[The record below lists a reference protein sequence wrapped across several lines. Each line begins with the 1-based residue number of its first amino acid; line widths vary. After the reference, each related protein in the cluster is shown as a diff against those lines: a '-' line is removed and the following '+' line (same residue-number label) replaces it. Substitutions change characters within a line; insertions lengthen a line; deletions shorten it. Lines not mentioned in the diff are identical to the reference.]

1 MAEMRRKSESE
12 RSRRIRRARLRGGA
26 LLVALLAAGLLIVQ
40 TQSSLTPA
48 VEAQVS
54 KAVAKVRHEDG
65 IPLKDLVTGRA
76 MAVGSSVAMGWDDK
90 VGGGYLKRAFVSYSG
105 FTGHPYTLVNK
116 AQEGD
121 VAAQVDGQYH
131 LWVQAYRPQ
140 IVVISWGA
148 LDDIHAKTPLP
159 TFRAT
164 VAHQIALALSDHEV
178 VLIVTPPVT
187 KASYTEDLKSEPLYL
202 DSEMDVARAFHN
214 PNVYVFDVFDQMKQY
229 LTAHHQTYVPYMAD
243 GWHPNTLGHALGGQL
258 MFDDMKAAFGK
269 GPIAFK

>member
-1 MAEMRRKSESE
+1 MILDRYRMDGK
-12 RSRRIRRARLRGGA
+12 
-26 LLVALLAAGLLIVQ
+26 VAV
-40 TQSSLTPA
+40 
-48 VEAQVS
+48 
-54 KAVAKVRHEDG
+54 
-65 IPLKDLVTGRA
+65 VTGAGRGIGA
-76 MAVGSSVAMGWDDK
+76 ATAVG
-90 VGGGYLKRAFVSYSG
+90 L
-105 FTGHPYTLVNK
+105 
-116 AQEGD
+116 AQAGADVVISARTAEQLD
-121 VAAQVDGQYH
+121 HVAAQVDGQYH
-131 LWVQAYRPQ
+131 LWLQAYRPQ